1 LGYGAKTAPNP
12 TYTPCAKQNVNLT
25 SHKRSYIMMNEA
37 YQTALI
43 IVFFIV
49 IVMLQLFGGALSGQ

>member
-1 LGYGAKTAPNP
+1 
-12 TYTPCAKQNVNLT
+12 
-25 SHKRSYIMMNEA
+25 MMNET

-49 IVMLQLFGGALSGQ
+49 IVMLQLFGGALGGQ